1 MLSGRGLCRADHS
14 LRDPTVC
21 GVSERDDKASIM
33 RRSWSTK
40 GCFAMGEKFIH
51 ISHLGRAGKDCSVS
65 WFLTVPG
72 LQFFC
77 PGLTCLL
84 PSFHSSDRP

>member
-1 MLSGRGLCRADHS
+1 M
-14 LRDPTVC
+14 C
-21 GVSERDDKASIM
+21 GVSECDLKASIK

-40 GCFAMGEKFIH
+40 GCCAMGEKFIH
-51 ISHLGRAGKDCSVS
+51 ISHPGGAGKDCSVS
-65 WFLTVPG
+65 WVFTVPG

-84 PSFHSSDRP
+84 PPFHSSYRSQSLHSASVIKPIVTSVI